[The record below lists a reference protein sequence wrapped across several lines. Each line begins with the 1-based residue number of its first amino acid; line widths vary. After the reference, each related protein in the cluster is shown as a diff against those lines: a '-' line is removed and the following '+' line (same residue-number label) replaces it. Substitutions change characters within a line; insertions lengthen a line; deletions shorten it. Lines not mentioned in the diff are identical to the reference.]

1 MVSFF
6 MQDRIYAGEKMDAL
20 KMKYE
25 EMKNDMVDLKND
37 AADIE
42 KIKAIYQREH
52 DAFIDHLAHNK
63 NKDVIE
69 HVIVYR
75 ECLKAFD
82 ALKRPNDKE
91 ALALLAEYA
100 IDMACIASLHAHLL
114 HLEIKEQNDE

>member
-42 KIKAIYQREH
+42 KIMAIYPYH
-52 DAFIDHLAHNK
+52 AFIDIEMLIACSFILLGVE
-63 NKDVIE
+63 VIMTSMN
-69 HVIVYR
+69 HKMMY
-75 ECLKAFD
+75 
-82 ALKRPNDKE
+82 N
-91 ALALLAEYA
+91 
-100 IDMACIASLHAHLL
+100 
-114 HLEIKEQNDE
+114 

>member
-1 MVSFF
+1 
-6 MQDRIYAGEKMDAL
+6 MDAL

-25 EMKNDMVDLKND
+25 EMKNDMVDLKSD

-42 KIKAIYQREH
+42 KIRAIYQREH

-69 HVIVYR
+69 HVTVYR

-91 ALALLAEYA
+91 ALALFSRICHRYGLYRFFT
-100 IDMACIASLHAHLL
+100 CPSLTPRNKG
-114 HLEIKEQNDE
+114 ED